1 MSSSTTAA
9 LRKPQSLAELLDA
22 RPDTREMISANLNL
36 AHACLLLKQGESEE
50 VERALKLAQKTVSPG
65 LASISRCI
73 RAEALRIAGHE
84 TQAWE
89 MAEELAN
96 EDRFD
101 VVASLY
107 LRHLFP
113 LRKASTDRTGAFPT
127 ESVMAAPQPPAP
139 PPAVAASPSSW
150 ETSLPPDSSL
160 PAEPPPP
167 VVVPV
172 PAPELLATLPV
183 PAPELLPTLPVPA
196 PEPLPTLPVSTPEP
210 LAVLPV
216 PPEPPPSQSP
226 EPVVA
231 AFVEP
236 TPIPGHD
243 PLEAMSVSE
252 QVSVVQDQDSEIAL
266 PLDEAAPSTE
276 AVGEFPAALRKVAED
291 TTVEFLRH
299 RSPDGSLAEIVRGH
313 VSEGIE
319 SLLVERNS
327 LILKRLGFGSL
338 VHASFEGA
346 AGAAHSWS
354 RGGRTLLLAVKGA
367 GTAPALAAR
376 CTRTMEELR

>member
-84 TQAWE
+84 NEAWE
-89 MAEELAN
+89 MAEELAT

-113 LRKASTDRTGAFPT
+113 LRKPAGAVTGSVPT
-127 ESVMAAPQPPAP
+127 ESVTAPPSAPAP
-139 PPAVAASPSSW
+139 APAAVASPSSW

-160 PAEPPPP
+160 PSEPPPP
-167 VVVPV
+167 V
-172 PAPELLATLPV
+172 APQIL
-183 PAPELLPTLPVPA
+183 
-196 PEPLPTLPVSTPEP
+196 
-210 LAVLPV
+210 
-216 PPEPPPSQSP
+216 SP
-226 EPVVA
+226 EPSA
-231 AFVEP
+231 ALPLPPDPPSIERPEPAVPALVESAP
-236 TPIPGHD
+236 DPD
-243 PLEAMSVSE
+243 PLEALSVSE

-291 TTVEFLRH
+291 ATVEFLRH
-299 RSPDGSLAEIVRGH
+299 RSPDGTLAEIVRAH

-327 LILKRLGFGSL
+327 LILKRLGFGGL

-346 AGAAHSWS
+346 TGAAHSWS

-367 GTAPALAAR
+367 STAPALAAR
-376 CTRTMEELR
+376 CTRAMEELR

>member
-50 VERALKLAQKTVSPG
+50 VERALKLAQRTVSPG

-84 TQAWE
+84 NEAWE
-89 MAEELAN
+89 MAEELAT

-113 LRKASTDRTGAFPT
+113 LRKPTGAVTGSVPT
-127 ESVMAAPQPPAP
+127 ESVTAPPSTPVPAP
-139 PPAVAASPSSW
+139 TAVASPSSW
-150 ETSLPPDSSL
+150 ETSLPSDSSL
-160 PAEPPPP
+160 PTEPPPP
-167 VVVPV
+167 PPV
-172 PAPELLATLPV
+172 AT
-183 PAPELLPTLPVPA
+183 AIAA
-196 PEPLPTLPVSTPEP
+196 PEPLAPVQLPADPPPAESAEP
-210 LAVLPV
+210 AV
-216 PPEPPPSQSP
+216 EPPPVPAS
-226 EPVVA
+226 
-231 AFVEP
+231 
-236 TPIPGHD
+236 D
-243 PLEAMSVSE
+243 PLEALSVSE

-266 PLDEAAPSTE
+266 PLEEAAPSTE
-276 AVGEFPAALRKVAED
+276 AIGEFPAALRKVAED
-291 TTVEFLRH
+291 TSVEFLRH
-299 RSPDGSLAEIVRGH
+299 RAPDGTLAEIVRGH
-313 VSEGIE
+313 VSEGVE

-327 LILKRLGFGSL
+327 LILKRLGFGGL

-367 GTAPALAAR
+367 STAPALAAR
-376 CTRTMEELR
+376 CTRAMEELR

>member
-50 VERALKLAQKTVSPG
+50 VERALKLAQRTVSPG

-84 TQAWE
+84 NEAWE

-113 LRKASTDRTGAFPT
+113 LRKTAGTVTGSVPM
-127 ESVMAAPQPPAP
+127 ESITAPPLAPVPP
-139 PPAVAASPSSW
+139 PPAVASPSSW

-160 PAEPPPP
+160 PTEPPPP
-167 VVVPV
+167 VVAAI
-172 PAPELLATLPV
+172 AP
-183 PAPELLPTLPVPA
+183 
-196 PEPLPTLPVSTPEP
+196 PEP
-210 LAVLPV
+210 LAPLP
-216 PPEPPPSQSP
+216 PAPPPAESA
-226 EPVVA
+226 EPA
-231 AFVEP
+231 IPAFVQ
-236 TPIPGHD
+236 TPPAPD
-243 PLEAMSVSE
+243 PEPLEALSVSD

-291 TTVEFLRH
+291 TSVEFLRH
-299 RSPDGSLAEIVRGH
+299 RSPDGTLAEIVRAP

-319 SLLVERNS
+319 SLLVERNA
-327 LILKRLGFGSL
+327 LILKRLGFGTL

-346 AGAAHSWS
+346 TGAAHSWS

-367 GTAPALAAR
+367 STAPALAAR
-376 CTRTMEELR
+376 CTRAMEELR